1 MKNRGLVFLTFL
13 ILLNP
18 LHILYAEEQDLNVDF
33 SLLAGLLLPG
43 ELFISTG
50 SVDTYPETAMSP
62 FFILGLDLSQ
72 SKALSFGAYYQF
84 TNMGYDA
91 IDGTDIYHTIG
102 LCISPL
108 FYTKTITIKP
118 NIKLGYRSIPGG
130 SSSADSVQGFATD
143 FGIQFQKRAE
153 GLQPIVE
160 IGFIAQPSGG
170 NDAVYFEF
178 SPIFY
183 FAAGFKT

>member
-1 MKNRGLVFLTFL
+1 
-13 ILLNP
+13 
-18 LHILYAEEQDLNVDF
+18 
-33 SLLAGLLLPG
+33 
-43 ELFISTG
+43 
-50 SVDTYPETAMSP
+50 MSP
-62 FFILGLDLSQ
+62 FIILALDLSQ
-72 SKALSFGAYYQF
+72 SSALSFGAYYQF

-91 IDGTDIYHTIG
+91 FDDTDVYHTIG
-102 LCISPL
+102 ICISPL
-108 FYTKTITIKP
+108 FYTDTITIKP

-130 SSSADSVQGFATD
+130 SSSSDSVQGFATD

-160 IGFIAQPSGG
+160 IGFIAQPTGG
-170 NDAVYFEF
+170 NEDIWFEF

>member
-1 MKNRGLVFLTFL
+1 MKSLTKLFLTLL
-13 ILLNP
+13 ILLKPVNS
-18 LHILYAEEQDLNVDF
+18 LFSQEQDLNVDF

-43 ELFISTG
+43 ELYISTG
-50 SVDTYPETAMSP
+50 SVETYPETAMSP
-62 FFILGLDLSQ
+62 FFILAVDLSQ
-72 SKALSFGAYYQF
+72 SRALSFGAYYQL
-84 TNMGYDA
+84 TNMGYYALD
-91 IDGTDIYHTIG
+91 DTDVYHTIG

-108 FYTKTITIKP
+108 FYTNTITIKP

-130 SSSADSVQGFATD
+130 SSSAGPVQGFATD

-153 GLQPIVE
+153 GLQPIFE

-170 NDAVYFEF
+170 NDDVYFEF